1 VTLLEYVQYVSA
13 CDCACNVQC
22 SAVHESTICQLCT
35 GANVA
40 GVYEQ
45 ELELQPIA
53 YINRT
58 QQIGSA
64 AAVMGVVTSPGE
76 LVS

>member
-1 VTLLEYVQYVSA
+1 
-13 CDCACNVQC
+13 
-22 SAVHESTICQLCT
+22 VHASTICQLCT

-45 ELELQPIA
+45 ELELQAIA

-76 LVS
+76 LVSSGIFIIDYRFIMS